1 MVSVGKKITSAAL
14 DPESHSGYLRAQD
27 RAKIGAMEFAVTA
40 CICGLITPAEGYPLQ
55 EFFCADRGQAMT
67 VLLVTIFGALGC
79 LLRYLLSGWVY
90 GLLGRG
96 FPYGTYAVNVVGAFL
111 IGLIM
116 ELGLRST
123 LLSAELRTGLTI
135 GFLGGLT
142 TFSTF
147 SYETF
152 KLLEDGELFSAGVNV
167 LASVGTCVLLTWLG
181 IMAAKS
187 LT

>member
-1 MVSVGKKITSAAL
+1 MKIAAAIAL
-14 DPESHSGYLRAQD
+14 
-27 RAKIGAMEFAVTA
+27 
-40 CICGLITPAEGYPLQ
+40 
-55 EFFCADRGQAMT
+55 FCAGGGLT
-67 VLLVTIFGALGC
+67 
-79 LLRYLLSGWVY
+79 RYYLSGWVY
-90 GLLGRG
+90 EVLGRA
-96 FPYGTYAVNVVGAFL
+96 FPFGTFVVNIIGAYL

-123 LLSAELRTGLTI
+123 LIPDTLRLGLTI

-152 KLLEDGELFSAGVNV
+152 ALLEDGRFLVAFTNV
-167 LASVGTCVLLTWLG
+167 LASVAVCLFCTWLG
-181 IMAAKS
+181 IATIRT

>member
-1 MVSVGKKITSAAL
+1 M
-14 DPESHSGYLRAQD
+14 
-27 RAKIGAMEFAVTA
+27 FANMQLML
-40 CICGLITPAEGYPLQ
+40 LIAG
-55 EFFCADRGQAMT
+55 
-67 VLLVTIFGALGC
+67 FGALGC
-79 LLRYLLSGWVY
+79 LTRYFISGWVY
-90 GLLGRG
+90 DLLGRS
-96 FPYGTYAVNVVGAFL
+96 FPYGTIAVNTLGAFL

-123 LLSAELRTGLTI
+123 VLPGSLRIGLTI

-152 KLLEDGELFSAGVNV
+152 RLLEDGELLVATSNV
-167 LASVGTCVLLTWLG
+167 LLSVVVCLFFTWLG
-181 IMAAKS
+181 IHTARYL